1 MLYKHLKN
9 NILLNISSYRS
20 KNHYN
25 TLPSK
30 ASIYRSTEK
39 EHTLYPTKYKKGSKQ
54 KCFEPFLF
62 GNVAKTIY

>member
-1 MLYKHLKN
+1 MLYKHLN
-9 NILLNISSYRS
+9 HNILLDILLYRS

-39 EHTLYPTKYKKGSKQ
+39 ETPLYPTKYKKGSKQ